1 MSTLNDALLIISWMT
16 SEFMMSCSKTVS
28 RSSEAATMN
37 ARTYLVRIWL
47 VAIFVDFK
55 VWLKPGNAAG
65 FEELAQ
71 MAHICRA
78 LFKPACDVPWQR

>member
-16 SEFMMSCSKTVS
+16 SEFMMSCSKIVS

-37 ARTYLVRIWL
+37 ARTYPVRIWL
-47 VAIFVDFK
+47 VAIFEGFK
-55 VWLKPGNAAG
+55 VWLKLRNAAG

-78 LFKPACDVPWQR
+78 LFKPA